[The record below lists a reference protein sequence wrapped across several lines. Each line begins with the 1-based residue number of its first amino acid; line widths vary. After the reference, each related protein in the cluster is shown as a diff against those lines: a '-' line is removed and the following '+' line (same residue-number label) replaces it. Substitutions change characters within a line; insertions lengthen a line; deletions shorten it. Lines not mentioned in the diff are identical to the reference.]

1 MLSQITK
8 FLDVI
13 SPWLLLIFFLVKIKK
28 DLRRNYIFW
37 FILFQTSVNTVSI
50 VYDQYLFLSNLH
62 FYHLNCAVSFFI
74 LTIYFSTILK
84 FNHVHNI
91 LYGVLILF
99 GALCFVNIML
109 WEDLRTFNSNSYSL
123 ASFIIVVYSFLY
135 YLENLLRPAT
145 IDIAKSQNFWYVTG
159 LFTYYAGSF
168 FIFLTFKKLTFLNLK
183 NLGFLWQTHNIL
195 FLILCIFLARGII
208 CQLLQEK
215 YNL

>member
-13 SPWLLLIFFLVKIKK
+13 SPWVLLMFFLVKVKE
-28 DLRRNYIFW
+28 DLGRNYIFW
-37 FILFQTSVNTVSI
+37 FILVQTLFNTVSI
-50 VYDQYLFLSNLH
+50 VYDKILQQNNLYL
-62 FYHLNCAVSFFI
+62 YHLNCAASLLI

-84 FNHVHNI
+84 FKQVHNI

-99 GALCFVNIML
+99 GAFFFVNIML
-109 WEDLRTFNSNSYSL
+109 WENLRTFNSNSYSL